1 MNFKSLI
8 NKILGFPVRILFIGY
23 FRGDKIK
30 IVDELKGKDVIDDSG
45 DKIGEVK
52 DVEWDPLTNKV
63 DSIILRE
70 GGVSA
75 KVGLGEK
82 RIVPF
87 NMVKTIGDKVL
98 LEGKHFMRE

>member
-1 MNFKSLI
+1 M
-8 NKILGFPVRILFIGY
+8 
-23 FRGDKIK
+23 K

-52 DVEWDPLTNKV
+52 DVEWNPQTNRIESV
-63 DSIILRE
+63 ILRE

-82 RIVPF
+82 RIVDF
-87 NMVKTIGDKVL
+87 DKIDTIGDKVL
-98 LEGKHFMRE
+98 LKGRHFERM

>member
-1 MNFKSLI
+1 LEHLVLI
-8 NKILGFPVRILFIGY
+8 NYLIYGGIIG
-23 FRGDKIK
+23 GDKIK

-52 DVEWDPLTNKV
+52 DVEWDTQTNKV
-63 DSIILRE
+63 ESIILRE

-82 RIVPF
+82 RIVPMD
-87 NMVKTIGDKVL
+87 MVKTIGDKVL
-98 LEGKHFMRE
+98 LKGKQFMRE